1 MSQFDQIGQNG
12 VPSYAKPITLDPS
25 KSVLANVSVGNLPM
39 NAALQLGC
47 AQGANTFGGNRTE
60 TVAKALSTGAVAA
73 NGQLG
78 TVGVSPSLLRAD
90 SITQIT
96 ASIAGTTMTVTANT
110 GLPSLGVGT
119 LLAGPNLAPGTSVT
133 ALGTGNGGPGTYTVT
148 PAQTVP
154 SQAMTP
160 LTGFAG

>member
-119 LLAGPNLAPGTSVT
+119 SVT